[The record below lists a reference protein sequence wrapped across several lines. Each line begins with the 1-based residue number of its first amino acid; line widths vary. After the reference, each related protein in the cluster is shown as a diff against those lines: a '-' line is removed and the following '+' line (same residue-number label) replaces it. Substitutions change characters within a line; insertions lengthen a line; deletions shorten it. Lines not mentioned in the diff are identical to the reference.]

1 LIASSTATVRDGSAP
16 AAPVRNADA
25 TPAAVVPKA
34 AVLEA
39 AVLEAAVLEAAAPE
53 AAAPEDAVPRAAVP
67 EDAVLE
73 ASGPPEADGKD
84 GMWGVDIMYRI
95 SYMTEFRA

>member
-39 AVLEAAVLEAAAPE
+39 AVLE

>member
-39 AVLEAAVLEAAAPE
+39 AVLEAA
-53 AAAPEDAVPRAAVP
+53 APEDAVPRAAVP
-67 EDAVLE
+67 DDAVLE
-73 ASGPPEADGKD
+73 ASGPLEADGKD

>member
-25 TPAAVVPKA
+25 TPTAVVPKA

-39 AVLEAAVLEAAAPE
+39 AAPE
-53 AAAPEDAVPRAAVP
+53 AAVPEAAVP
-67 EDAVLE
+67 E
-73 ASGPPEADGKD
+73 ASGPPEADGKG
-84 GMWGVDIMYRI
+84 GMWEVDIMYRI
-95 SYMTEFRA
+95 SYMTGW

>member
-39 AVLEAAVLEAAAPE
+39 AALE